1 MVPYE
6 ITLYTGDVKDA
17 GTDAHIFVKVF
28 GAGGSSSDIMLEKHS
43 ERFERGRIDLIKVR
57 SILMYYFEI
66 IKHIIVYDISHWRS
80 YYDSQI

>member
-1 MVPYE
+1 MIFCVKVLQKEPFKFSVVPYE

-28 GAGGSSSDIMLEKHS
+28 GAGGSSSDIVLEKHS

-57 SILMYYFEI
+57 IALI
-66 IKHIIVYDISHWRS
+66 
-80 YYDSQI
+80 